1 MYCERSESDMDVH
14 RFRRAVLGM
23 AETITAKKEYLTELD
38 SAIGDADH
46 GINMDRGFSKVAA
59 KVRDAEYADLGALSK
74 DVAMG
79 LMQSV
84 GGASGPLYGTLFMR
98 MSMKLNGNSKMDLA
112 LFSEALDAGLQGIQ
126 DLGKAQPGEKTMVDA
141 LLPAVEALH
150 RALEKGEDL
159 LQGLEK
165 ATEAARKGMEETIP
179 LVARKG
185 RASYL
190 GERSAGHQD
199 PGATSSYFL
208 LAAFRDAARE

>member
-1 MYCERSESDMDVH
+1 MQMDVQ
-14 RFRRAVLGM
+14 RFRQGLLGM
-23 AETITAKKEYLTELD
+23 AETITAEKEYLTQLD

-46 GINMDRGFSKVAA
+46 GINMERGFSKVAA
-59 KVRDAEYADLGALSK
+59 KIRHAEYEDLGALAK

-98 MSMKLNGNSKMDLA
+98 MSMKLKGHAEVDLP

-141 LLPAVEALH
+141 LLPATEALH
-150 RALEKGEDL
+150 QALDEGMDL
-159 LQGLEK
+159 PQGLEK

-208 LAAFRDAARE
+208 LAAFRDAAKE